1 MKYLSQSS
9 PTNKTYT
16 YKRAWPTALKAAAKA
31 AGYGPNFNVPTD
43 VKLDASEMD
52 KARAVESGSKLFKQQ
67 CFALKAAAKRATTKA
82 TVTSVGGTLDPR
94 MLKMLQE
101 RGHHVTRKGKVLSGK
116 AMKAAMQ
123 QTTVAELYP
132 RWLEAHPNQ
141 SKKDAK
147 DRGRYWSEWL
157 SCLGNDLPATAEAVR
172 ACENAFDAWQDQMY
186 ARQCSTASVARA
198 RNSVMGVLRWA
209 DLQLRLGLRIQLR
222 PLPKH
227 TPKTKPTL
235 SPTEQVRLLEEV
247 VLSDG
252 PTAALIPI
260 MLAGGVMPS
269 EIGRLDPEE
278 AVRTLSSATPYV
290 TIGAEGVVKKEA
302 RRRIVPLPWSA
313 EVLQAVIRHL
323 PTAIVRANTT
333 TNPSAVVNKWLRQRD
348 FNATGHSLR
357 HTMQAAASASM
368 ANPLALARIGGWSG
382 AGLNTTMLTYGA
394 GVDDSELVQSLMAES
409 RRWFKHCVPDAGH
422 GLRLVAG
429 DALLR
434 E

>member
-1 MKYLSQSS
+1 
-9 PTNKTYT
+9 
-16 YKRAWPTALKAAAKA
+16 
-31 AGYGPNFNVPTD
+31 
-43 VKLDASEMD
+43 
-52 KARAVESGSKLFKQQ
+52 
-67 CFALKAAAKRATTKA
+67 
-82 TVTSVGGTLDPR
+82 
-94 MLKMLQE
+94 
-101 RGHHVTRKGKVLSGK
+101 
-116 AMKAAMQ
+116 
-123 QTTVAELYP
+123 
-132 RWLEAHPNQ
+132 
-141 SKKDAK
+141 
-147 DRGRYWSEWL
+147 
-157 SCLGNDLPATAEAVR
+157 
-172 ACENAFDAWQDQMY
+172 
-186 ARQCSTASVARA
+186 
-198 RNSVMGVLRWA
+198 
-209 DLQLRLGLRIQLR
+209 
-222 PLPKH
+222 
-227 TPKTKPTL
+227 
-235 SPTEQVRLLEEV
+235 
-247 VLSDG
+247 
-252 PTAALIPI
+252 